1 MDSID
6 LAVIGSGPSGL
17 TAAIYAVRNGLKA
30 EVFENKVVG
39 GTPTTTHLI
48 ENYTGFTSITGEE
61 LAKKMAEHAKELGVK
76 INFGEVKEIK
86 EKKEGKNYFELDFEN
101 KKIEAKA
108 ILLATGTKEKELNV
122 KGEKELKGKGV
133 SYCPLCDG
141 FFFKGKRVA
150 VIGGG
155 NSGAIAST
163 YLSEICREVILITNA
178 GELSAEKTYLKR
190 IEGSKNVKVMYK
202 LLTQEILGKEKV
214 EGIKAKNTETGKI
227 EEIKCDGVFIRI
239 GVIPNNGL
247 AKNLG
252 IKLDKNGFIEV
263 NERNE
268 TSLKGVFASGDIA
281 GNEQQII
288 IAAGDGA
295 KAAINVF
302 RYLKGI

>member
-1 MDSID
+1 MD
-6 LAVIGSGPSGL
+6 LAVIGSGPSGI
-17 TAAIYAVRNGLKA
+17 TAAIYAVRNGLDV

-48 ENYTGFTSITGEE
+48 ENYTGFSSISGEE
-61 LAKKMAEHAKELGVK
+61 LAKKMVEHAKGLGVK
-76 INFGEVKEIK
+76 INAGEVKEIK
-86 EKKEGKNYFELDFEN
+86 VKKKEGKDYFELDYEN
-101 KKIEAKA
+101 KKIEARA
-108 ILLATGTKEKELNV
+108 VLLATGTKEKELNA

-141 FFFKGKRVA
+141 FFFKGKKVA

-155 NSGAIAST
+155 NSGAIGAA
-163 YLSEICREVILITNA
+163 YLSGICKEVILITNA
-178 GELSAEKTYLKR
+178 GELSAEKAYLKQ

-202 LLTQEILGKEKV
+202 LLTQEILGKKKV
-214 EGIKAKNTETGKI
+214 EGINAKNLDSGKI
-227 EEIKCDGVFIRI
+227 EEIKCDAVFVRI

-247 AKNLG
+247 AKKLG
-252 IKLDKNGFIEV
+252 LKLDKNGFIEV

-268 TSLKGVFASGDIA
+268 TSLKGVFASGDIS
-281 GNEQQII
+281 GIEQQII

-302 RYLKGI
+302 KYLKGI